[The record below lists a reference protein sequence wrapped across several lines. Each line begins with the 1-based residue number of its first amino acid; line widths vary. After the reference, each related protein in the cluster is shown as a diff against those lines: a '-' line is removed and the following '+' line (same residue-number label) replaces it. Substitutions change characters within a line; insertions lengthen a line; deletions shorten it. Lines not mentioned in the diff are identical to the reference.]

1 MRYKKQKEIKE
12 KRNTKKNSENTD
24 KKIFEECKKE

>member
-12 KRNTKKNSENTD
+12 KRNTKTSENTD